1 MQVDGSLKFLSA
13 KHKRRYFEE
22 YG

>member
-22 YG
+22 